1 MKVRGCEGAL
11 VRRWV
16 LVRGCGVVIALA
28 LMGMGQS
35 ATPRTVWDGVF
46 TPAQAERGRAEYD
59 VWCASCHQS
68 DLSGGV
74 LVGDDEAPALR
85 SVEKLVERRDLDNVM
100 TFIKNGMPRDD
111 PGSLKDETYVDILT
125 YLLQENGF
133 PAGKTELRMDA
144 AALKAIAIVRK
155 PS

>member
-1 MKVRGCEGAL
+1 MVVGAAAL
-11 VRRWV
+11 V
-16 LVRGCGVVIALA
+16 GV
-28 LMGMGQS
+28 GMTQAGAS
-35 ATPRTVWDGVF
+35 RTVWDGVF
-46 TPAQAERGRAEYD
+46 TTAQAERGRTEYD
-59 VWCASCHQS
+59 LWCASCHQS

-85 SVEKLVERRDLDNVM
+85 SVEKLIERRDLENVM
-100 TFIKNGMPRDD
+100 TFIKNGMPRDE

-133 PAGKTELRMDA
+133 PAGTSELKMDA

>member
-1 MKVRGCEGAL
+1 MVVAAAAL
-11 VRRWV
+11 VCV
-16 LVRGCGVVIALA
+16 
-28 LMGMGQS
+28 GMTQAGAS
-35 ATPRTVWDGVF
+35 RTVWDGVF
-46 TPAQAERGRAEYD
+46 TVAQAERGRTEYD

-85 SVEKLVERRDLDNVM
+85 SVEKLIERRDLDNVM
-100 TFIKNGMPRDD
+100 TFIKNGMPRDE

-133 PAGKTELRMDA
+133 PAGTTELKMDA
-144 AALKAIAIVRK
+144 AALKAVAIVRK

>member
-1 MKVRGCEGAL
+1 MKVRGCEGA
-11 VRRWV
+11 RGRWV

-28 LMGMGQS
+28 LMGMAQS
-35 ATPRTVWDGVF
+35 ATSRTVWDGVF

-74 LVGDDEAPALR
+74 LVGDDEAPPLR
-85 SVEKLVERRDLDNVM
+85 SVEKLIERRDLDNVM
-100 TFIKNGMPRDD
+100 TFIKSGMPRDD

-133 PAGKTELRMDA
+133 PAGTTELKMDA

>member
-1 MKVRGCEGAL
+1 MFGTQNLALLVGAAAL
-11 VRRWV
+11 V
-16 LVRGCGVVIALA
+16 GV
-28 LMGMGQS
+28 GMTQAGAS
-35 ATPRTVWDGVF
+35 RTVWDGVF
-46 TPAQAERGRAEYD
+46 TTTQAERGRTEYD
-59 VWCASCHQS
+59 IWCASCHQS

-85 SVEKLVERRDLDNVM
+85 SVEKLIERRDLENAM
-100 TFIKNGMPRDD
+100 TFIKNGMPRDE

-133 PAGKTELRMDA
+133 PAGTTELKMDA